1 MRVLFLLIQ
10 FGGALL
16 GRNFPIAFMRFRYFL
31 RFHKILNLKN
41 PKNLNEKILYL
52 SLMTNTSQ
60 WTELADKYRVRK
72 YIEECGY
79 EDSLVTLYGMWED
92 ADSINFESL
101 PQSFVLKANHGSGD
115 VKIIKD
121 KSLIN
126 RQEIISYFKKIVN
139 TPYGEIEAGKHYARI
154 KPCII
159 AEELLTNDDESSKYS
174 KSIIDYKCWCFNGVC
189 HYVAV
194 YYNRDRH
201 NNTEVI
207 IYDRNWEAHPEYYN
221 EVTAHFRKGDEIP
234 RPENFDKMV
243 QMAEVLSKPF
253 PCVRVD
259 LYNIQGKIYFGEMT
273 FTSSGGMMTNFTDE
287 FLDYAGSLIDVNYK
301 G

>member
-1 MRVLFLLIQ
+1 MNIFTKVLRSV
-10 FGGALL
+10 GACL
-16 GRNFPIAFMRFRYFL
+16 GKHYPKAWISFRYFL

-52 SLMTNTSQ
+52 SLMTDTSQ
-60 WTELADKYRVRK
+60 WTGLADKYRVRK
-72 YIEECGY
+72 YIEKCGY
-79 EDSLVTLYGMWED
+79 KDSLVTLYGMWED

-174 KSIIDYKCWCFNGVC
+174 KSIIDYKCWCFNGIC
-189 HYVAV
+189 HYIWCCC
-194 YYNRDRH
+194 NRDKH
-201 NNTEVI
+201 GTDVLL
-207 IYDRNWEAHPEYYN
+207 YDRNWIAHPKYSIFTSHY
-221 EVTAHFRKGDEIP
+221 RRGIEIP
-234 RPENFDKMV
+234 RPHNLNAMIE
-243 QMAEVLSKPF
+243 MAEKLAKPF
-253 PCVRVD
+253 PCVRID
-259 LYNIQGKIYFGEMT
+259 LYNISGKIYFGEMT
-273 FTSSGGMMTNFTDE
+273 FTSLGGMMNFYTDD
-287 FLDYAGSLIDVNYK
+287 FLNNAGSLIDINYR